1 MMTSNNG
8 QALGTAGDFRVF
20 EDFSFEGPAD
30 YMAQYD
36 QGKVIRSAK
45 ALMAAASE
53 PITVHQG
60 LALAL
65 QMDQGAW
72 QGIKGLRG

>member
-45 ALMAAASE
+45 ALMAAAPE
-53 PITVHQG
+53 PLTVHQG

-65 QMDQGAW
+65 QTDFAAYLGCLT
-72 QGIKGLRG
+72 LR